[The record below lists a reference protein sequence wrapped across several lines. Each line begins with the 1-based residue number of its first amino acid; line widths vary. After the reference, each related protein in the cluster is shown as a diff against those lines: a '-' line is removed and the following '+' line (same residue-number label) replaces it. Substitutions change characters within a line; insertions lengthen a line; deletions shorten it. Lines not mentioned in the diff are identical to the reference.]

1 MVKCNRGVEILM
13 VAISILLRGD
23 QLLGQGPGSNVRTVI
38 VEVRAGVRTPNQVLE
53 QLVLEQPCR
62 C

>member
-1 MVKCNRGVEILM
+1 MQVIANGFDSFWVQI
-13 VAISILLRGD
+13 VFQYDSH
-23 QLLGQGPGSNVRTVI
+23 QGPGSNVRTVI